1 MSCRFY
7 LGIDVAKAKLDCLLL
22 DMSNAKRKSKSI
34 ANSPDG
40 VAALLSWLNKQ
51 EVAIQDVQVIM
62 EPTGVYHERALFA
75 LAQAG
80 LAVSLVNPAQLR
92 KFAQGIGVKTKTD
105 AADSAVLARYGAA
118 NHPPAWQPPSA
129 SARELRALLARRDA
143 VAEDLQRERNR
154 TEKAATAI
162 DTPERVKQ
170 SLNEAITFLQKELAE
185 LQRAI
190 DQHIDN
196 DPELRRIWTL
206 LHSIPGVG
214 ERVAGHMTALLA
226 ARQFQTAEQ
235 LAAYLGLV
243 PVEWQSGSSVHGRP
257 RMSKAGPAHLR
268 ALLYMPAVVA
278 KTYNPHIRAL
288 YERLLAK
295 GKPKMSAIGAAM
307 RKLAHLC
314 FGVVHSGQPYDA
326 NWAIKA

>member
-22 DMSNAKRKSKSI
+22 DTSNAKRKAKSI
-34 ANSPDG
+34 ANSADG
-40 VAALLSWLNKQ
+40 VATLLSWLSKQ
-51 EVAIQDVQVIM
+51 EAALQYVQVIM
-62 EPTGVYHERALFA
+62 EPTGVYHEHTLFA

-118 NHPPAWQPPSA
+118 NQPPAWQPPSA

-154 TEKAATAI
+154 AEKAAAAI
-162 DTPERVKQ
+162 DTPQRVQ
-170 SLNEAITFLQKELAE
+170 HSLNEAIIFLQKELSE

-190 DQHIDN
+190 DEHIDN

-243 PVEWQSGSSVHGRP
+243 PVEWQSGASVHGRP

-268 ALLYMPAVVA
+268 QLLYMPAVVA
-278 KTYNPHIRAL
+278 KSCNPHIRAI
-288 YERLLAK
+288 YGRLLAK
-295 GKPKMSAIGAAM
+295 GKPKMAAIGAAM

-314 FGVVHSGQPYDA
+314 FGVVHSGKPYDP

>member
-1 MSCRFY
+1 MPCRFY
-7 LGIDVAKAKLDCLLL
+7 LGIDVAKATLDCLLL
-22 DMSNAKRKSKSI
+22 DTANAKRKAKSLT
-34 ANSPDG
+34 NS
-40 VAALLSWLNKQ
+40 AAGLTSLLDWLAKQ
-51 EVAIQDVQVIM
+51 QISLDELQVIM

-243 PVEWQSGSSVHGRP
+243 PVEWQSGSSIHGRA